1 MLRKAHAFGGIFWN
15 PVRCLGQG
23 KARLLYALS
32 ETQRRIAE
40 QMINAQKLRER
51 RLSPHTSPA
60 PPRPH
65 RLAVHGSH

>member
-51 RLSPHTSPA
+51 ACRRIPLLRRQDCIA
-60 PPRPH
+60 
-65 RLAVHGSH
+65 